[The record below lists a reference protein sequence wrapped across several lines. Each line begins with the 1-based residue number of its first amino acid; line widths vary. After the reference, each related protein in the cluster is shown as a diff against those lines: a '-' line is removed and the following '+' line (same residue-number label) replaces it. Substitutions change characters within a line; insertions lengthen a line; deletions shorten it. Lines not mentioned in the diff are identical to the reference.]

1 MATPKTAAFQ
11 SQSFQDSLIKAE
23 QEFADVTPTELDME
37 AFALRE
43 GFDPDSYKEE
53 YGRYVNAVESGE
65 QIEQGGTFLGRI
77 LGRTLG
83 EVAGIGTFAKEVL
96 LPESMA
102 DTIESYSDQL
112 AEDIPE
118 DIRRE
123 MVEMF
128 DPYHGEGLAAGA
140 ENITGHLASILIP
153 YTGVMKSG
161 KAITDVAKFLKGK
174 NQQKK
179 INEFLKAVEDTS
191 PKNKRLTFRSVEEKA
206 TDKIDPS
213 LTPTP
218 YGPRGLSGPYPPQ
231 SRALV
236 PIERSST
243 ALVPVGQAT
252 KLTNTGLNFKS
263 IKSAKDLTRM
273 ERLAKRTG
281 TGIKHGTGFAIG
293 ATMVE
298 DPDENFVNMLVETF
312 PEAMDFLEP
321 LAINPDDPAARKYGK
336 AFINHMLTVPAAEAL
351 FMPFYLK
358 AGKPSIERIASATNR
373 LDKSALVTDEIPIVG
388 LMERLRLPLRNWSS
402 TKGTDKDTLALVL
415 KRDGAAREAATIAN
429 SISLSL
435 KEAMKNVY
443 GKEANNTKII
453 ENINDALAGTTK
465 KDSNKTMIDELIA
478 DSKTNEVG
486 VVVKEMRDVMDELS
500 TAIGG
505 KLRTGKMSATIDKN
519 LNTYINRSYRA
530 FDDPSWQGLK
540 DVPTKVK
547 ADAEEYLINQVG
559 IAKDDLGAVLKYISN
574 PLKRE
579 GAPTVKRMKGF
590 KGEDPNKFVAD
601 IANFARGASKPLT
614 RRKYQA
620 PQLRALWGEY
630 KDPYKNFGTTFE
642 KLSVLK
648 AEQDF
653 IRDIKTLLTRK
664 RVDRAGK
671 EVDPVARQGIELKN
685 KKGEVIGY
693 SSPSSSKQLFDLG
706 KAVEDRIGL
715 TGRQAIKDFDNPLKG
730 LFADEAY
737 EDIVKNGLELASPS
751 SPLMRNWIKYKAFS
765 QIAKTVASPATHGRN
780 IIGNT
785 VIMLANGFVPFGKGQ
800 GTFITKRILGKND
813 REFAKEIGE
822 LQRLGVLDS
831 DVRAETVRASLQD
844 MIKKGSSKKITNMMD
859 KATLGIPKAIGKK
872 TMQLYRDEDNM
883 FKLVHFNKTR
893 DYLKKAFPD
902 KSRDE
907 IMAMAGQRT
916 RDLMPNYNLVNK
928 RLKQL
933 RRAPIGDFLSF
944 PAEMIRTSLNLG
956 KYAIQD
962 IKSGN
967 PVLMRQGFKRLGM
980 MSVVAL
986 GGDAAVT
993 HSRNVFGITEE
1004 QEKAINEVVPPYQRN
1019 VPRLYLSGINKDK
1032 NNRIGIDYINLGPI
1046 DPYDYMKYIA
1056 RVTNEALLSDE
1067 EVDWAMTGLGL
1078 WDKVLGP
1085 FLGPSM
1091 ITEAALKLANK
1102 DFDPLQPGVY
1112 EQAMLESVGP
1122 FTPGFIPLLQ
1132 KRLQY
1137 ERSLKERQKLGLGA
1151 VGKYGNTLT
1160 EDQVAL
1166 WPSLAGIQEQRL
1178 DLSTALG
1185 KNLPRLARQVGRS
1198 RSGFKNSPAYKDQTL
1213 NDPEGL
1219 TQAYYDSQ
1227 QMKIRDMKR
1236 LKKAADSFRK
1246 LTPDGELLDPNS
1258 EDYRRAITL
1267 DGKYGINSG
1276 TQQLIQNAWDD
1287 LFLPDFLTEND
1298 RRYLRNSN
1306 KTIPLKEIE
1315 DLYNQFNNSKIKDD

>member
-11 SQSFQDSLIKAE
+11 SQSFQDSLTKAE

-43 GFDPDSYKEE
+43 GYDPDSYKEE

-83 EVAGIGTFAKEVL
+83 EVAGVGTFAKEVL

-102 DTIESYSDQL
+102 DTIESWSDQL
-112 AEDIPE
+112 AEDVPE

-123 MVEMF
+123 MVEVF

-140 ENITGHLASILIP
+140 ENIVGHLASVLIP
-153 YTGVMKSG
+153 YTGVMKGG
-161 KAITDVAKFLKGK
+161 KAIAQGAKFLKGK

-179 INEFLKAVEDTS
+179 IDEFLKAVENTS
-191 PKNKRLTFRSVEEKA
+191 SKIVPSNRRLTFQTGSPVPLQEA
-206 TDKIDPS
+206 PW
-213 LTPTP
+213 
-218 YGPRGLSGPYPPQ
+218 LSGPL
-231 SRALV
+231 STGRALV
-236 PIERSST
+236 PLSK
-243 ALVPVGQAT
+243 P
-252 KLTNTGLNFKS
+252 
-263 IKSAKDLTRM
+263 IKEGIKTTPKTLTRM

-312 PEAMDFLEP
+312 PEAMDFIEP
-321 LAINPDDPAARKYGK
+321 LAVNPDDPEARKYGQ
-336 AFINHMLTVPAAEAL
+336 AFINNMLAVPAFEAA

-358 AGKPSIERIASATNR
+358 AGKPSIERMASAANR
-373 LDKSALVTDEIPIVG
+373 LDTSALVTDEIPIVG

-415 KRDGAAREAATIAN
+415 KRDGASREAATIAN

-443 GKEANNTKII
+443 GKEAKNTKVI

-465 KDSNKTMIDELIA
+465 KDSNKSMIDELIE

-486 VVVKEMRDVMDELS
+486 LVVKEMRDAMDGLS

-505 KLRTGKMSATIDKN
+505 RLRTGKMSATIDKN

-540 DVPTKVK
+540 DVPVKVK
-547 ADAEEYLINQVG
+547 ADAEDYLINQIG
-559 IAKDDLGAVLKYISN
+559 IAKDDIGAVMKYIAN

-579 GAPTVKRMKGF
+579 GAPTVKKMAGF
-590 KGEDPNKFVAD
+590 KGEDPNKF
-601 IANFARGASKPLT
+601 IGNLANFARGASKPLT

-653 IRDIKTLLTRK
+653 LRDIKTLLTRK

-671 EVDPVARQGIELKN
+671 EVDPVARQGVELKN
-685 KKGEVIGY
+685 KKGEVIDY
-693 SSPSSSKQLFDLG
+693 ASPSSSKQLFNLG

-715 TGRQAIKDFDNPLKG
+715 AGRQAIKDFDNPLKG

-737 EDIVKNGLELASPS
+737 EDIIKNGLDLASPS
-751 SPLMRNWIKYKAFS
+751 SPLMRNWIKFKAAS
-765 QIAKTVASPATHGRN
+765 QIAKTVGSPATHGRN
-780 IIGNT
+780 VLGNT
-785 VIMLANGFVPFGKGQ
+785 VIMAANGFLPFGKGQ
-800 GTFITKRILGKND
+800 ATFITKRMLGKND

-844 MIKKGSSKKITNMMD
+844 MMKKGGSRKIADMMN
-859 KATLGIPKAIGKK
+859 KATLGIPKKGWQK

-907 IMAMAGQRT
+907 IMAMTAQRT

-933 RRAPIGDFLSF
+933 RRAPVGDFLSF

-962 IKSGN
+962 IRSGN

-980 MSVVAL
+980 MGVVGV

-1004 QEKAINEVVPPYQRN
+1004 QDKAINEIVAPFERN
-1019 VPRLYLSGINKDK
+1019 VPRLYLSGINYDK
-1032 NNRIGIDYINLGPI
+1032 NNRPGVDVINLGPI
-1046 DPYDYMKYIA
+1046 DPYDYIKYIA
-1056 RVTNEALLSDE
+1056 RTTNEALLSDE
-1067 EVDWAMTGLGL
+1067 EVDWTMTGLGL

-1112 EQAMLESVGP
+1112 EQAMLESIGP
-1122 FTPGFIPLLQ
+1122 FSPGFIPLLQ

-1137 ERSLKERQKLGLGA
+1137 ERSLKKRQKLGLGA

-1166 WPSLAGIQEQRL
+1166 WPSLAGIQEKRI

-1185 KNLPRLARQVGRS
+1185 KSLPRLARQVGRS
-1198 RSGFKNSPAYKDQTL
+1198 SSGFKRSPAYQDQTV

-1219 TQAYYDSQ
+1219 VNAFYDSQ

-1236 LKKAADSFRK
+1236 LKKAVDAFK
-1246 LTPDGELLDPNS
+1246 VLTPSGEELDFNS

-1267 DGKYGINSG
+1267 DGKYDINNGVQS
-1276 TQQLIQNAWDD
+1276 LIQNASDD
-1287 LFLPDFLTEND
+1287 LFQPDFLTDND

-1315 DLYNQFNNSKIKDD
+1315 DLYNQFNDTKIKDD